1 MNSNRREIPVTSPE
15 RELQWYCYSPSLFLA
30 STANRPR
37 PLSSFDI
44 HARWRPVSQSI
55 LSRRYHVKI
64 GDCEQS
70 IDVSEPLLKRDTFTL
85 ILESD
90 HLHQPTYNLNI
101 ILWSSLTGGST
112 MYVCLFPAILKKNKK
127 KASESGLGLSSC
139 LFRREHTPGYTL
151 WRGQRA
157 CMHEQRRD
165 SSQLLANN
173 FSLANKLSSLPSPL
187 ESVS

>member
-1 MNSNRREIPVTSPE
+1 MNGKRREIPVTSPE

-37 PLSSFDI
+37 PRPRPLSSFDI

-55 LSRRYHVKI
+55 LSRRYHVNI

-70 IDVSEPLLKRDTFTL
+70 IDVSESLLKRDTFTL

-90 HLHQPTYNLNI
+90 HLYQPTYNLNI

-127 KASESGLGLSSC
+127 KASESGLGLEIEKF
-139 LFRREHTPGYTL
+139 LFISKGTHPRLHLMTWTT
-151 WRGQRA
+151 
-157 CMHEQRRD
+157 CMYAWTAKRLFTAV
-165 SSQLLANN
+165 SQ
-173 FSLANKLSSLPSPL
+173 
-187 ESVS
+187 

>member
-1 MNSNRREIPVTSPE
+1 MCLVCFSSPV
-15 RELQWYCYSPSLFLA
+15 ELLNEWMVKGVKFLSRLLNASFSDIVTVPLFFSLQTQ
-30 STANRPR
+30 TAPAPA

-44 HARWRPVSQSI
+44 HATWRPVTQSI
-55 LSRRYHVKI
+55 RSRRYHVKI

-112 MYVCLFPAILKKNKK
+112 MYVCLFPTILKKNKK
-127 KASESGLGLSSC
+127 KRL
-139 LFRREHTPGYTL
+139 
-151 WRGQRA
+151 RA
-157 CMHEQRRD
+157 G
-165 SSQLLANN
+165 
-173 FSLANKLSSLPSPL
+173 
-187 ESVS
+187 

>member
-1 MNSNRREIPVTSPE
+1 MNGKRREIPVTSPE
-15 RELQWYCYSPSLFLA
+15 GELQWYCYSPSLFLA
-30 STANRPR
+30 SNANRPRPR

-44 HARWRPVSQSI
+44 HARWRPVTQSI
-55 LSRRYHVKI
+55 RSRRYHVKI

-112 MYVCLFPAILKKNKK
+112 MYVCLFPAILKLKRTKK
-127 KASESGLGLSSC
+127 SVWERVRFRNRKVLVYFEGNTPPVTPYDVDNVHVCMNSEETLHSC
-139 LFRREHTPGYTL
+139 
-151 WRGQRA
+151 
-157 CMHEQRRD
+157 
-165 SSQLLANN
+165 
-173 FSLANKLSSLPSPL
+173 
-187 ESVS
+187 